1 MIREIQNR
9 LRDFIDSIAPS
20 PETRMRQEMV
30 AVQQACCQLLM
41 EVARLE
47 AVNAEQKREVVV
59 CVMAEQFDM
68 PAPELA
74 ALVDT
79 AARPENRPTSYFD
92 AVKLINKRFDLARK
106 AHFVEQLWRVAMV
119 DGDID
124 MYEVHLVRK
133 LADLLYVPHNDFIL
147 AKNRVQ
153 AGVDSQ
159 WR

>member
-1 MIREIQNR
+1 MFKRLQNT
-9 LRDFIDSIAPS
+9 LLDLVDGIVPS
-20 PETRMRQEMV
+20 PETRMGQERV

-92 AVKLINKRFDLARK
+92 PVKLINTHFDAPRK
-106 AHFVEQLWRVAMV
+106 AGFIEQLWRVAMV

-124 MYEVHLVRK
+124 MYEDHLVRK
-133 LADLLYVPHNDFIL
+133 LSDLLYVPHSDFIL
-147 AKNRVQ
+147 AKNRVRALI
-153 AGVDSQ
+153 AG
-159 WR
+159 